1 MKHGSRTTLDR
12 REKIDCRND
21 RCIGME
27 QKIRASKHK
36 RSASEKICRMLA
48 AALGAAFLAQV
59 SWAASVEDIALKK
72 SADRQK
78 ILVEGARKE
87 GKVVFYTGLIVDQVV
102 RPLKEGFEKEY
113 PFVKVDF
120 FRGNSEN
127 IARRVLAEY
136 QAKRYDVDVISGSAA
151 TSMIQRAGFMQR
163 FYSPHL
169 AEYPAELKDSKGFWG
184 STNVYFMTLGYN
196 TRSVKANELPKSYED
211 LLRPRW
217 KGQMMWSTSRGS
229 GAPQF
234 IGNILLTMG
243 QEAGKAYLQKL
254 KAQNIAKSTA
264 SARQILDLVIAG
276 EYPLAVQI
284 FNHHAYISKAAG
296 APVEWQPLEP
306 VTATINTIGLA
317 KQSPHPHAAMLF
329 IDFLLS
335 KKGQKIVQLSNY
347 LPAHPEM
354 PALQADLKPG
364 GGRFKGANYID
375 PDVLYDKGNEWVDYF
390 QNQFLK

>member
-1 MKHGSRTTLDR
+1 MNLDKPPVAGIALPQSCTHRGELGMTLTD
-12 REKIDCRND
+12 
-21 RCIGME
+21 
-27 QKIRASKHK
+27 K
-36 RSASEKICRMLA
+36 RLSIWVTAVITITVAAITGPQQSA
-48 AALGAAFLAQV
+48 
-59 SWAASVEDIALKK
+59 AASVEDIAMMK
-72 SADRQK
+72 STDRQK
-78 ILVEGARKE
+78 LLVAGAKKE
-87 GKVVFYTGLIVDQVV
+87 GKVTFYTGLIVDQVV

-113 PFVKVDF
+113 PFVQVDF

-127 IARRVLAEY
+127 IARRVLTEY

-151 TSMIQRAGFMQR
+151 TTMVQRAGFMQR
-163 FYSPHL
+163 FYSPYL
-169 AEYPAELKDSKGFWG
+169 AEYPAELKDAKGFWG
-184 STNVYFMTLGYN
+184 TTNVYFMTLGYN
-196 TRSVKANELPKSYED
+196 TRNVKASELPKTYED
-211 LLRPRW
+211 LLHPRW

-243 QEAGKAYLQKL
+243 REQGKAYLQKL
-254 KAQNIAKSTA
+254 KGQNIAKSTA

-317 KQSPHPHAAMLF
+317 KHSPRPHAAMLF
-329 IDFLLS
+329 LDFLLS
-335 KKGQKIVQLSNY
+335 KRGQKIVQASNY

-364 GGRFKGANYID
+364 GGRFKKANYID
-375 PDVLYDKGNEWVDYF
+375 PDVLYDQGNEWVDYF

>member
-1 MKHGSRTTLDR
+1 MIMTPATGSMARGVALL
-12 REKIDCRND
+12 
-21 RCIGME
+21 
-27 QKIRASKHK
+27 
-36 RSASEKICRMLA
+36 LA
-48 AALGAAFLAQV
+48 AILAVALLADV
-59 SWAASVEDIALKK
+59 SWGATVEDIALLQ

-78 ILVEGARKE
+78 LLIAGAKKE
-87 GKVVFYTGLIVDQVV
+87 GKVMFYTGLIVDQVV

-113 PFVKVDF
+113 PFIQVDF

-136 QAKRYDVDVISGSAA
+136 QAKRYDVDVVSGSAA
-151 TSMIQRAGFMQR
+151 TSMVQRAGFMQR

-169 AEYPAELKDSKGFWG
+169 AEYPPELKDAKGFWG
-184 STNVYFMTLGYN
+184 STNLYFMTLGYN
-196 TRSVKANELPKSYED
+196 TLNVKASDLPKTYED
-211 LLRPRW
+211 LLQPRW

-243 QEAGKAYLQKL
+243 QEQGKAYLQKL

-317 KQSPHPHAAMLF
+317 KYAPRPHAALLF
-329 IDFLLS
+329 LDFLLS

-364 GGRFKGANYID
+364 GGRFNKANYID
-375 PDVLYDKGNEWVDYF
+375 PDVLYEQGNEWVDYF

>member
-1 MKHGSRTTLDR
+1 MMTTSTR
-12 REKIDCRND
+12 RFLARCACRL
-21 RCIGME
+21 
-27 QKIRASKHK
+27 
-36 RSASEKICRMLA
+36 LA
-48 AALGAAFLAQV
+48 ATFGAAVFTSL
-59 SWAASVEDIALKK
+59 SWGASVEDVALMK
-72 SADRQK
+72 SLDRQK
-78 ILVEGARKE
+78 LLVEGAKKE
-87 GKVVFYTGLIVDQVV
+87 GKVTFYTGLIVDQVV

-113 PFVKVDF
+113 PFLQVDF

-127 IARRVLAEY
+127 VARRVLAEY
-136 QAKRYDVDVISGSAA
+136 QARRYDVDVVSGSAA
-151 TSMIQRAGFMQR
+151 TSMVQRAGFMQR

-169 AEYPAELKDSKGFWG
+169 AEYPAELKDAKGFWA
-184 STNVYFMTLGYN
+184 SSNVYFMTLGYN
-196 TRSVKANELPKSYED
+196 TRNVKANELPKTYED
-211 LLRPRW
+211 LLHPRW

-243 QEAGKAYLQKL
+243 QEAGKGYLQKL
-254 KAQNIAKSTA
+254 RRQNIAKSTA

-317 KQSPHPHAAMLF
+317 KNSPRPHAAMLF
-329 IDFLLS
+329 LDFLLS
-335 KKGQKIVQLSNY
+335 KKGQKIVQVSNY
-347 LPAHPEM
+347 LPSHPEI

-364 GGRFKGANYID
+364 GGRFKKANYIN
-375 PDVLYDKGNEWVDYF
+375 PDVLYDQGNEWVNYF
-390 QNQFLK
+390 ENQFLK